1 MAGATTTQ
9 DRERELLGLLAR
21 IGGQPE
27 RGWQQERRRV
37 AVLQRLLAAEHAAG
51 V

>member
-1 MAGATTTQ
+1 MIATTTQ

-27 RGWQQERRRV
+27 RNWREERRRV
-37 AVLQRLLAAEHAAG
+37 AVLQRVLAAEQAAS